1 MDPSSKREDGW
12 LLCRIGSG
20 LCALPLGH
28 VVEIMRPL
36 PVEPVASPPAFVRG
50 LSVIRGEP
58 VPVIDLGLLLGG
70 ATGEPTRLVLIAL
83 GPRKIAL
90 AVEAVRGVRPADRAR
105 VKDLPPLLR
114 DATGEAV
121 AAIGTLDAELLLVLQ
136 SGRLVPESVL
146 QRLVPEPAS

>member
-1 MDPSSKREDGW
+1 MEPASKREDGW

-20 LCALPLGH
+20 LCALPLDT

-36 PVEPVASPPAFVRG
+36 PVEPVASPPVFVRG

-58 VPVIDLGLLLGG
+58 VPVIDLSLLLGG
-70 ATGEPTRLVLIAL
+70 ATVEPTRLVLIAL
-83 GPRKIAL
+83 GARKIAL
-90 AVEAVRGVRPADRAR
+90 AVEAVRGVRPADPAR
-105 VKDLPPLLR
+105 TKDLPPLLR
-114 DATGEAV
+114 DASGEAI

-146 QRLVPEPAS
+146 KRIVPEPTS